1 MRFGILFIAAVAWAQ
16 APAQFEV
23 ATIKPAPP
31 QPAGRTDT
39 RMSSDSHR
47 LNFTNVNLKQVIGRA
62 YKVQLYQIEGPG
74 WLETERF
81 DIAATLPAGASG
93 LQVPEMLQG
102 LLAGRFKLA
111 IHRET
116 RELPIFTLAVA
127 KGGPKFKPTETDTGI
142 TSNSNRAHWHVTS
155 KGSMRR
161 FAEFL
166 TDQVGRP
173 VIDKTGLTGSFDL
186 TLDWAVDDPAARNDA
201 ETGPSLF
208 TALQEQLGLK
218 LESGKGPVE
227 TIVVDRAE
235 RAPTDN

>member
-1 MRFGILFIAAVAWAQ
+1 MRFGILFIASVAWAQ
-16 APAQFEV
+16 TPPQFEV
-23 ATIKPAPP
+23 PTIKPAPP

-81 DIAATLPAGASG
+81 DITATLPPDASS
-93 LQVPEMLQG
+93 QQIPEMLQA
-102 LLAGRFKLA
+102 LLADRFKLA

-116 RELPIFTLAVA
+116 RELPIYTLVVA
-127 KGGPKFKPTETDTGI
+127 KGGPKFKPSETDAGI
-142 TSNSNRAHWHVTS
+142 TSNSNRTHWHVTS

-173 VIDKTGLTGSFDL
+173 VVDQTGLTGSFDL
-186 TLDWAVDDPAARNDA
+186 TLDWAVDDSTNHNDA
-201 ETGPSLF
+201 ETVPSLF

-218 LESGKGPVE
+218 LESGKGPVK

>member
-1 MRFGILFIAAVAWAQ
+1 MRFAILFIAAVAWAQ
-16 APAQFEV
+16 TPAQFEV
-23 ATIKPAPP
+23 ATIKPSPP
-31 QPAGRTDT
+31 QAPGRTST
-39 RMSSDSHR
+39 QMSSDSHR
-47 LNFTNVNLKQVIGRA
+47 LSFTNVNLKEVIGKA

-102 LLAGRFKLA
+102 LLADRFKLGF
-111 IHRET
+111 HRET
-116 RELPIFTLAVA
+116 RELPIYNLVIA
-127 KGGPKFKPTETDTGI
+127 KSGPKLKPSEAETGI
-142 TSNSNRAHWHVTS
+142 TSNSNGTHWHVTS

-166 TDQVGRP
+166 TDEVGRP
-173 VIDKTGLTGSFDL
+173 VVDKTGLTGSFDL
-186 TLDWAVDDPAARNDA
+186 TLDWSVDDSTTRNDT
-201 ETGPSLF
+201 ETGPSIF